1 MRTDIRA
8 NAIILKDGK
17 ILLIHRKKDGDEY
30 WVFPG
35 GGIEEGESA
44 DEAIT
49 REVREETDLEV
60 VSAMELYH
68 ADNDDG
74 RSHPY
79 YLVEVG
85 DGKPK
90 LSAMAP
96 EDNNDTNW
104 YNPEWVE
111 LGNMEGL
118 KIYPAGGYRKFL
130 ELYRNGELS

>member
-8 NAIILKDGK
+8 NAIIVRDNK
-17 ILLIHRKKDGDEY
+17 ILLIHRKKNGDEY

-35 GGIEEGESA
+35 GGIEEGESGE
-44 DEAIT
+44 EAVS
-49 REVREETDLEV
+49 REVKEETDLEV
-60 VSAMELYH
+60 TKITEVFK

-74 RSHPY
+74 RIHPY

-85 DGKPK
+85 EGKPK

-96 EDNNDTNW
+96 EEVNDNNW
-104 YNPEWVE
+104 YNPEWIE
-111 LGNMEGL
+111 LGKLEGL

-130 ELYRNGELS
+130 EMYRSGGLE